1 MDYFRPA
8 EERGVADFG
17 WLHSRHS
24 FSFGSYLDPKH
35 MGFSVLRVIN
45 EDEVVPGKGFGRHG
59 HRDMEII
66 TYVLSGELEHQ
77 DSLGNTHR
85 VRAGEVQRMSAGTGV
100 VHSEYNASDSEPVH
114 FLQIW
119 ILPSRAGIAP
129 GYQQQVFRQT
139 APLTPLVTPDGRDG
153 TLSLHQDAS
162 LYRLKLNGGEAQ
174 RLTSGKRQGYL
185 HVIKGEAQARQLL
198 LSSGDGLGV
207 GSHQEF
213 SVEAAEQGLEALW
226 FDLPEQV
233 AS

>member
-1 MDYFRPA
+1 MDYIRPA
-8 EERGVADFG
+8 IERGITDFG
-17 WLHSRHS
+17 WLQSRHS

-45 EDEVVPGKGFGRHG
+45 EDQVVAGEGFGRHG

-66 TYVLSGELEHQ
+66 TYVLSGVLEHK
-77 DSLGNTHR
+77 DSLGNKYR

-114 FLQIW
+114 FLQVW
-119 ILPSRAGIAP
+119 IMPSQIGIAP
-129 GYQQQVFRQT
+129 GYQQREFLQS
-139 APLTPLVTPDGRDG
+139 APLTLLVTPDGRDG
-153 TLSLHQDAS
+153 TLSLHQDAN

-174 RLTSGKRQGYL
+174 RLVSGERLGYL
-185 HVIKGEAQARQLL
+185 HVIKGEAQVRQRL
-198 LSSGDGLGV
+198 LSAGDGLGV
-207 GSHQEF
+207 TSHQEF

-226 FDLPEQV
+226 FDLPGLV